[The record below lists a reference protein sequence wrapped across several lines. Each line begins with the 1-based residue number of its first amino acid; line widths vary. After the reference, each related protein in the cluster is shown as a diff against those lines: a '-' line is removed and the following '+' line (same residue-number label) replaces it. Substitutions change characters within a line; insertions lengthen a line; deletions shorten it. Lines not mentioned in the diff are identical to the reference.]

1 MATQSNGLRISGLF
15 EQVTRQI
22 VAAIEVG
29 AGDFTMPW
37 HRWGENLA
45 MPLNE
50 ASGRPYRGINTL
62 LLWAAAERA
71 AFSSGRW
78 ATYRQ
83 WAATGAQV
91 RKGEKATP
99 IIFWKTASNDDS
111 SGEEG
116 TDERKVS
123 RRFIARVYSVFNADQ
138 VEGAKE
144 ARRRPKLTQ
153 SERISAAEEFICAT
167 GANIRHDGDR
177 ACYVPSID
185 QIWLPRFE
193 QFRDA
198 GAYYSTAAHECVH
211 WTGAEHRLKRDL
223 SGRFGD
229 DAYAMEEMVAE
240 LGAAFI
246 AAHLGLT
253 VEPRPDHAAYISAWL
268 RVLRGDP
275 RAILTAC
282 AKAQEAV
289 DYIIAM
295 DQPESEAARNPMQ
308 KSSTRSPADS
318 ADEGVLAFVSS
329 DGARGRSNNEDAC
342 ASHGRLDA
350 FTAPA

>member
-1 MATQSNGLRISGLF
+1 MASQANAMRTSDLF
-15 EQVTRQI
+15 EQVTRKI
-22 VAAIEVG
+22 IAAIEAG

-83 WAATGAQV
+83 WTAAGAQV

-99 IIFWKTASNDDS
+99 IIFWKTVSNHELSPDES
-111 SGEEG
+111 
-116 TDERKVS
+116 TDERKVG
-123 RRFIARVYSVFNADQ
+123 RRLIARVYSVFNADQ

-144 ARRRPKLTQ
+144 ARLRPKLTQ

-167 GANIRHDGDR
+167 GANIRHGGDR
-177 ACYVPSID
+177 ACYAPSSD
-185 QIWLPRFE
+185 EIWLPRFE
-193 QFRDA
+193 QFRDG

-253 VEPRPDHAAYISAWL
+253 VEPRPDHAAYISSWL

-275 RAILTAC
+275 RAILAAC

-295 DQPESEAARNPMQ
+295 NQPESEAARKPM
-308 KSSTRSPADS
+308 
-318 ADEGVLAFVSS
+318 ADEF
-329 DGARGRSNNEDAC
+329 DKI
-342 ASHGRLDA
+342 
-350 FTAPA
+350 PA